1 MQGQSL
7 IFVEKIKQVK
17 KFLSILFV
25 LIASLYMAVYA
36 YIPHHHSDMDKANM
50 EMNHSSS
57 QDEDHS
63 DPNPFHKDFCSVDH
77 HNLEA
82 KSVLKIKPAGN
93 MLMLSDISALPVLWE
108 NLLIELF
115 PEESTP
121 PMLIQPC
128 TLYTSVVTRIHSL
141 RAPPAL

>member
-1 MQGQSL
+1 
-7 IFVEKIKQVK
+7 
-17 KFLSILFV
+17 
-25 LIASLYMAVYA
+25 MAVYA
-36 YIPHHHSDMDKANM
+36 YIPHQHNDMEQISM
-50 EMNHSSS
+50 ETKDTAS
-57 QDEDHS
+57 QDMGHS

-82 KSVLKIKPAGN
+82 TSVLKIKPVGN
-93 MLMLSDISALPVLWE
+93 MLTLPDISALPVLWE

-128 TLYTSVVTRIHSL
+128 MLYTSVITRTHSL